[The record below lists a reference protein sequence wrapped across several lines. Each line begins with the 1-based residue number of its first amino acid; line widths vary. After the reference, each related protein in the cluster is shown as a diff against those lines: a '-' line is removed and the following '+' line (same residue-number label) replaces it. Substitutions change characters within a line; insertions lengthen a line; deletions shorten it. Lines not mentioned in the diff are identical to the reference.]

1 MERTQKPLFL
11 YDFFGEGWIKQTV
24 CDVYKPNA
32 IVRLELSTFNAQVGV
47 FSADN
52 LWISHGCGYTPIK
65 TFTIALAAFDP
76 EIGVGLQF
84 RA

>member
-1 MERTQKPLFL
+1 LFL

-52 LWISHGCGYTPIK
+52 LWISSAPTVALETQTPVK
-65 TFTIALAAFDP
+65 DRRFWGQLAS
-76 EIGVGLQF
+76 E
-84 RA
+84 

>member
-1 MERTQKPLFL
+1 LFL

-52 LWISHGCGYTPIK
+52 LWISFSRTQAAETKTPVK
-65 TFTIALAAFDP
+65 ARRFWGQLAS
-76 EIGVGLQF
+76 E
-84 RA
+84 

>member
-1 MERTQKPLFL
+1 MWGCLASKAAP
-11 YDFFGEGWIKQTV
+11 
-24 CDVYKPNA
+24 
-32 IVRLELSTFNAQVGV
+32 IVPVELSTFNAQVGV